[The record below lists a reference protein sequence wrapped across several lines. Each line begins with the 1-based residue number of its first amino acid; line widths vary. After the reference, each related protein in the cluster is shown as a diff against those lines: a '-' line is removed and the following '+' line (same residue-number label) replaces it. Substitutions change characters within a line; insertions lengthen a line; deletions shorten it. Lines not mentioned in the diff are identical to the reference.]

1 MIMLVKDFMVRD
13 VYSLKENDTIK
24 TLLGTLSK
32 NKIGSLPIVDENNQ
46 LVGIVSDGDILRYL
60 NPKTYAAYLMFY
72 KEDIEEVVPEKSK
85 QAIKTIMKKHVV
97 TINENDSLEDAMKI
111 LSQHHFKKLPVIN
124 ENKQVVGII
133 SRGDVIR
140 NLTDQLIKVL

>member
-1 MIMLVKDFMVRD
+1 MLVQDFMVKN
-13 VYSLKENDTIK
+13 VYTLKENDEIK
-24 TLLGTLSK
+24 TLLETLSN
-32 NKIGSLPIVDENNQ
+32 NKIGSLPIVDENNH

-60 NPKTYAAYLMFY
+60 NPKTYVAYLMFY

-85 QAIKTIMKKHVV
+85 QPIKSIMKKHVV
-97 TINENDSLEDAMKI
+97 TINENDSLEEAMKI

-124 ENKQVVGII
+124 ENRQVVGII